1 MNQHQRIM
9 GEIARQY
16 EFLSDAIL
24 VSPSSLAHRAFEAF
38 STGEEEEHIQYGA
51 VEHYKQLSREFL
63 RRRKT
68 ADGEDNDAHGAQGLL
83 DLGTRFS
90 GKLQDRYPVPRA
102 DGEEPAYKRRFDL
115 TAEERAWNVRQ
126 LRKSAVAR
134 REHADALEAEGQI
147 VGIAAE

>member
-9 GEIARQY
+9 NEIAQQY
-16 EFLSDAIL
+16 EFLSESVIVA
-24 VSPSSLAHRAFEAF
+24 PSSLAHRAFEAF
-38 STGEEEEHIQYGA
+38 STGEEEAHIQYA
-51 VEHYKQLSREFL
+51 SLEHFKQMAREFL

-68 ADGEDNDAHGAQGLL
+68 PDGEENEAHVAQGDL

-90 GKLQDRYPVPRA
+90 GKLQDRYPIPRSN
-102 DGEEPAYKRRFDL
+102 GEEPVYKRRFDL

-126 LRKSAVAR
+126 LRRSAIAR

-147 VGIAAE
+147 VTAA

>member
-1 MNQHQRIM
+1 VNQHQRIM

-16 EFLSDAIL
+16 EFLEGSVL
-24 VSPSSLAHRAFEAF
+24 VSPSSLAHRAFECFA
-38 STGEEEEHIQYGA
+38 TGEEEPHIQYA
-51 VEHYKQLSREFL
+51 SLEHLKQMSREFL

-68 ADGEDNDAHGAQGLL
+68 PDGEENEAHGPQGEM

-90 GKLQDRYPVPRA
+90 GKLQDRYPIPRV

-126 LRKSAVAR
+126 LRRSAVAR

-147 VGIAAE
+147 VNAA